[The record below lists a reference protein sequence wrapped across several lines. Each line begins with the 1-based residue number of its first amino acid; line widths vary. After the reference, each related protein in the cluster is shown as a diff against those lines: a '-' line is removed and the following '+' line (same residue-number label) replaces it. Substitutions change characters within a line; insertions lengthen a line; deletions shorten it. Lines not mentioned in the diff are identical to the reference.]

1 MEDSRCRMQTR
12 PSAALQAGRLALSAF
27 FILHFVFLTSC
38 TSGPSAPDDSSY
50 VQEIEAG
57 RAARDRAYRASDDP
71 IPAHKRDILLPL
83 RYYPPDPTYAIPAEL
98 KLFESRQHVEV
109 PTSTGTVRAMELV
122 GTLNFTLE
130 GQQMSLGAL
139 VPAGTRQIQE
149 LFVPF
154 ADLTTGKET
163 YKAGRYLDIP
173 PTATGLYTIDFNEA
187 YNPTCAYN
195 ESYECPYPPPSNR
208 LKVAI
213 RAGEKAPGA

>member
-1 MEDSRCRMQTR
+1 MQPEARKR
-12 PSAALQAGRLALSAF
+12 PLAFAF
-27 FILHFVFLTSC
+27 FILYFALFLSSTGC

-57 RAARDRAYRASDDP
+57 RAARDEAYRTSDDP
-71 IPAHKRDILLPL
+71 IPAAKRDVLLPL
-83 RYYPPDPTYAIPAEL
+83 RYYPPDPNYAVPAEL
-98 KLFESRQHVEV
+98 KLFDARQTVEV
-109 PTSTGTVRAMELV
+109 PTSTGTLRRMELV

-154 ADLTTGKET
+154 ADSTTGADT

-173 PTATGLYTIDFNEA
+173 PTATGLYTIDFNRA